1 MNVVLR
7 SNVAPAALTSAVK
20 KEIHEVDPDLPVY
33 NVRTMDDR
41 VQESLARRRFSMV
54 MLGLFAFLALALA
67 TIGIYGVMAYLV
79 TQGTRELGIR
89 LALGATPADISRLVV
104 RQGMALAIAGVAL
117 GLAGAFALTRLI
129 RSLLFGV
136 QPSDPVTYVAIAALL
151 AVIALV
157 ASYIPAR
164 RAAHIDPMVSLR
176 WE

>member
-1 MNVVLR
+1 MARASYLP
-7 SNVAPAALTSAVK
+7 PAALTSAIK
-20 KEIHEVDPDLPVY
+20 KEIQEVDPDLPIY
-33 NVRTMDDR
+33 NVRSMNDR

-79 TQGTRELGIR
+79 SQGTRELGIR
-89 LALGATPADISRLVV
+89 LALGATPGDISRLVV
-104 RQGMALAIAGVAL
+104 RQGMTLAITGVAL

-136 QPSDPVTYVAIAALL
+136 QASDPLTFVAVAALL

-164 RAAHIDPMVSLR
+164 RAAQIDPMVSLR
-176 WE
+176 YE